1 MTDNNDYYETV
12 NNDYYEVG
20 CSPQYERQN
29 QVSAQP
35 AGIWKAYGLVRDAEG
50 NPVIDD
56 PDTLPQQIKDLLT
69 DEEYF
74 TIYNEQRK

>member
-1 MTDNNDYYETV
+1 MNNA
-12 NNDYYEVG
+12 
-20 CSPQYERQN
+20 
-29 QVSAQP
+29 SAQS
-35 AGIWKAYGLVRDAEG
+35 AGIWKAYGLVRDADG

-56 PDTLPQQIKDLLT
+56 PDTLPPEIQDMLT